1 MGTTRTPVDS
11 MNLAGDKRSNF
22 LWIGF
27 NQDYGCFSCGTENGF
42 HVYNTDPLKER
53 FRREFES
60 GGIGIVEILFRCNI
74 LALVGG
80 GKNPKYAPNK
90 VMIWDDYQNKCIVE
104 LECRSEV
111 RGVRLRR
118 DRIVVVMDDQI
129 FVYNFADLQM
139 QVLRQVKTIYNPKG
153 LCGLSSG
160 ANTVLACPATEMGHV
175 YIELFDINKVHEIQA
190 HTGPL
195 SQICLSMDG
204 KMLATASVKGTLIRV
219 FDTASGKKLFEF
231 RRGANQAEIYSLAFS
246 KNLKYLCCCSEK
258 GTGHVFSLLQSE
270 DEQRNRQSSLS
281 FMKGVL
287 PSYFSSEW
295 SFAQFHLETD
305 GSRSICCFGQ
315 DSENSVIVVNSEG
328 IYYKFEFDETN
339 GGEARR
345 VATGRFPKKNED

>member
-1 MGTTRTPVDS
+1 

-53 FRREFES
+53 FRREFDS

-90 VMIWDDYQNKCIVE
+90 VMIWDDYQNKCIAE

-118 DRIVVVMDDQI
+118 DRIVVVMEEQV

-139 QVLRQVKTIYNPKG
+139 LRQIKTCHNPKG
-153 LCGLSSG
+153 LAALSSG
-160 ANTVLACPATEMGHV
+160 ANTVLAVPATEVGHV
-175 YIELFDINKVHEIQA
+175 HVELCDTSKVLEIQA
-190 HTGPL
+190 HNGPL
-195 SQICLSMDG
+195 SQLCLSMDG
-204 KMLATASVKGTLIRV
+204 RLLATTSSKGTLIRV
-219 FDTASGKKLFEF
+219 FETATGTKLYEF
-231 RRGANQAEIYSLAFS
+231 RRGANQTEIYSLAFS

-258 GTGHVFSLLQSE
+258 GTGHVFSLLTE
-270 DEQRNRQSSLS
+270 EQANDPKNRSSSLA
-281 FMKGVL
+281 FMGGVL
-287 PSYFSSEW
+287 PSYFSSKW
-295 SFAQFHLETD
+295 SFAQFNLEME
-305 GSRSICCFGQ
+305 GCRSICCFAP
-315 DSENSVIVVNSEG
+315 DSENTIVVVNSEG
-328 IYYKFEFDETN
+328 FHYLYQFDEAT

-345 VATGRFPKKNED
+345 LSACSFLKKSDEQ